1 MKTYLVNH
9 FEKIKGIKKTMKLF
23 HNKYPTINWLLNQ
36 YIEYEGSNDNFKIQ
50 NFFSLIGYNNEV
62 VIIAYVKPQFNEL
75 NYNEILMN
83 SIFDTHLIYT
93 SKNNNGKFNGKK
105 VITCVF
111 TLENIEPYYIDWD
124 DINGTDIVKNNN
136 TLIKNAMYDNIMEK
150 YELENNYIFHFY
162 IYRRTFLPYK
172 EYQPLRF
179 IEDIIKY
186 MEDINGEFKDS
197 KQEGN
202 KIPTYIIDF
211 FKNILNE
218 IENCDENNKLD
229 IDILLRYDN
238 KRFFLEKMMKK
249 LDNYVKRYLGLNNF

>member
-1 MKTYLVNH
+1 MLNLKTYSCGICKTTPDQISHHKSHIETQKHKDKTEL
-9 FEKIKGIKKTMKLF
+9 FELKLSNLCDSELRTKYKT
-23 HNKYPTINWLLNQ
+23 T
-36 YIEYEGSNDNFKIQ
+36 
-50 NFFSLIGYNNEV
+50 
-62 VIIAYVKPQFNEL
+62 
-75 NYNEILMN
+75 
-83 SIFDTHLIYT
+83 
-93 SKNNNGKFNGKK
+93 
-105 VITCVF
+105 
-111 TLENIEPYYIDWD
+111 NID

-150 YELENNYIFHFY
+150 YELENNYVFDFY
-162 IYRRTFLPYK
+162 IYRRTSLPYK

-186 MEDINGEFKDS
+186 MEYMEDINSEFKDPN
-197 KQEGN
+197 QEGN